1 MPGKMCPNCY
11 KVQVNFVAIRI
22 GLVLQWI
29 QIPKWATRKTAKQPH
44 ARATERINFWFYG
57 GARQTACQASGKCE
71 FLVRFPFKREQTHR
85 LHFGAFII
93 AFRRWSVSDPLDQCK
108 QNNNLIHCN
117 STFSVEECKKRW
129 RSLRD
134 AFMKQY
140 KLFQRGDTSIKKRW
154 LFYEQMEFLA
164 PYFDA

>member
-1 MPGKMCPNCY
+1 MFCILR
-11 KVQVNFVAIRI
+11 VVNGEAAARVCDRTHKIFRSTCIYIVWHTSDVCQGVGSYANLSCDCRIIENHQRNDFV
-22 GLVLQWI
+22 
-29 QIPKWATRKTAKQPH
+29 
-44 ARATERINFWFYG
+44 
-57 GARQTACQASGKCE
+57 
-71 FLVRFPFKREQTHR
+71 
-85 LHFGAFII
+85 
-93 AFRRWSVSDPLDQCK
+93 SVSYLFRLFLSLSVIRYPSK
-108 QNNNLIHCN
+108 EFNRKIEFHP
-117 STFSVEECKKRW
+117 FSVEECKKRW